1 MTHTFTPHA
10 TEQRSRQRAHGG
22 RLPLTLVV
30 GLVLAV
36 TGLAVAQPRPLE
48 GLLPST
54 TVAAFYVGPT
64 AGDLGVLGDALASLD
79 TAGAEATVT
88 RLMRLLDGDEFDLQ
102 GDFDFGAM
110 MRDEF
115 ALACP
120 PIGDVWNDD
129 ATADLFGPGVLA
141 VSVSPFNPVPGVIA
155 LLRPA
160 DPVYAGALQDAIL
173 ACEDDAVTF
182 QQDDVTLYVLGDGSD
197 LPIVVARVDDTFV
210 AATDPDLVRG
220 VVRLARGSD
229 EASHL
234 ETRLGAAASTIM
246 DGGLGISVDFG
257 ALAAGLRPT
266 AGMFVTDP
274 AEEALLERA
283 LTALASL
290 GGAAGRLT
298 IDGSGLRFDGFT
310 ALDPSAGDG
319 AIASL
324 VACEA
329 CSVGRAPFAP
339 TGAVSTS
346 GTYVDL
352 RGIVAYLD
360 GWLAE
365 IGALV
370 GETLDLRTLAAEA
383 GLDLDALLLDWVGER
398 WHVTQLDVRGT
409 DVRDW
414 LVGPGTIASVPVAS
428 EAAALEGVAGWRALL
443 ESGDTAGVGML
454 LDELMFMVDPFG
466 PGASG
471 AVPEG
476 GLLAA
481 RAAEHRGVSYERW
494 RIGPTTDVAV
504 AVFGDHL
511 VFATPASAMA
521 AAIDVHLG
529 APTMADDPVL
539 GPALRGVPDGAVAY
553 GIVDVER
560 SVRALAELSDLMAA
574 PLATG
579 ARLAM
584 EAALSDPWGDIWG
597 DSWDDDPWAMEPGG
611 VSGLW
616 RSSGRY
622 GSDLLNAAPVIQSLT
637 VPGFA
642 RVDITSSD
650 VLPNGDYGLVFE
662 LQGLIEGSTV
672 SVAMVDVE
680 RSWDMDTY
688 LYLYDVG
695 AGAIVADDDD
705 SPDTNRSELVFVVE
719 PGVRYAV
726 VASSWGGNDVG
737 PVELSSE
744 VMAVADEPFA
754 DEPFADAPPTDAPFG
769 DEVADA
775 SDVPSFAELVA
786 LFDIVTDGLHIVA
799 DHLGAATSITVVE
812 DGVRRTT
819 WTLPVR

>member
-1 MTHTFTPHA
+1 MTHTINPRA
-10 TEQRSRQRAHGG
+10 TEQRARQRAHRA
-22 RLPLTLVV
+22 RLPLALLA

-36 TGLAVAQPRPLE
+36 AGLAWAQPRPLE

-54 TVAAFYVGPT
+54 TVAVFYVGPT
-64 AGDLGVLGDALASLD
+64 AGDLAVLGDALASLD
-79 TAGAEATVT
+79 TAGAEATLT

-102 GDFDFGAM
+102 GDFDLGAM
-110 MRDEF
+110 IRDEL
-115 ALACP
+115 ALECP

-129 ATADLFGPGVLA
+129 ATRDLFGPGALA

-160 DPVYAGALQDAIL
+160 DPAYAGALQDAII
-173 ACEDDAVTF
+173 ACEGDGLTF
-182 QQDDVTLYVLGDGSD
+182 QQDDVTMFVLGDGSD
-197 LPIVVARVDDTFV
+197 LPLVVARVDDTFV

-229 EASHL
+229 EPSHL
-234 ETRLGAAASTIM
+234 ETQLGAAASAIM

-266 AGMFVTDP
+266 AGMFATDP

-298 IDGSGLRFDGFT
+298 IDAAGLRFDGFS
-310 ALDPSAGDG
+310 APDPSAGDG
-319 AIASL
+319 ALAALI
-324 VACEA
+324 ACEA

-339 TGAVSTS
+339 SGAVSAG

-370 GETLDLRTLAAEA
+370 GESLDLRTLAAEA
-383 GLDLDALLLDWVGER
+383 GLDLDALLLDWIGER

-414 LVGPGTIASVPVAS
+414 LVGPGTIASVQVTA
-428 EAAALEGVAGWRALL
+428 ETAALAGIALWRDLL
-443 ESGDTAGVGML
+443 EGGDAAGVGML

-471 AVPEG
+471 ALPDG

-494 RIGPTTDVAV
+494 RIGPTTDVGV
-504 AVFGDHL
+504 AVFGGHL
-511 VFATPASAMA
+511 VLAMPASAMT
-521 AAIDVHLG
+521 AAIDVHMG
-529 APTMADDPVL
+529 ASSVSDDPAL

-553 GIVDVER
+553 EVGDVGR
-560 SVRALAELSDLMAA
+560 SVRALAELSDLLAA
-574 PLATG
+574 PLATA
-579 ARLAM
+579 ARLAIE
-584 EAALSDPWGDIWG
+584 EALADPWGDMWG
-597 DSWDDDPWAMEPGG
+597 DSWDDDPWGMEPGG

-622 GSDLLNAAPVIQSLT
+622 GSDLLNAVPVVQSLT

-662 LQGLIEGSTV
+662 LQGLIPGSTV
-672 SVAMVDVE
+672 SVAMADVE

-744 VMAVADEPFA
+744 VLAVDDDPFGDAPADEPLDDPSGA
-754 DEPFADAPPTDAPFG
+754 EAADAA
-769 DEVADA
+769 
-775 SDVPSFAELVA
+775 DVPSFAELVA
-786 LFDIVTDGLHIVA
+786 LFDVVTDALHIVA
-799 DHLGAATSITVVE
+799 DRLGVATSITVVE